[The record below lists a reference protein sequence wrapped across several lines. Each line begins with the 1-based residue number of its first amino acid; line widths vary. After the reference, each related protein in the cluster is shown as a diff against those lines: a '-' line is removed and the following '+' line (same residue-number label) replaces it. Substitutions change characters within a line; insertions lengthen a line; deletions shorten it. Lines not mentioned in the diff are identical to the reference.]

1 LLQPLEGGPKK
12 RLRKRQEP
20 EEPENTATVLYI
32 GHIPHGFYEEQMQ
45 GEFLCSIDRMYE
57 HETFSLFEACC

>member
-1 LLQPLEGGPKK
+1 LSFLQPLEGGPEK

-20 EEPENTATVLYI
+20 EEPENTATVLYV

-45 GEFLCSIDRMYE
+45 GEFLCSIDRM
-57 HETFSLFEACC
+57 